1 MGKGSI
7 VERAYKAHWALCEVA
22 SKAERIV
29 ALKSSTPEDVQE
41 ATTIAQAARAAD
53 DIMQQCLA
61 GLKGDH
67 EQ

>member
-29 ALKSSTPEDVQE
+29 APKSSTPEDVQE
-41 ATTIAQAARAAD
+41 ATTIAQAAREAD
-53 DIMQQCLA
+53 DIMQRCLA
-61 GLKGDH
+61 GLQGDH

>member
-22 SKAERIV
+22 SKAERIA
-29 ALKSSTPEDVQE
+29 ALKSSTPEEAQE
-41 ATTIAQAARAAD
+41 ATTIAKAAREAD
-53 DIMQQCLA
+53 DIMQRCLA
-61 GLKGDH
+61 GLQGDY

>member
-22 SKAERIV
+22 SRAERMV
-29 ALKSSTPEDVQE
+29 ALASSE
-41 ATTIAQAARAAD
+41 AVPDAAAIAKAAREAD
-53 DIMQQCLA
+53 DIMQRCLA
-61 GLKGDH
+61 GLRGDY

>member
-22 SKAERIV
+22 SRAERMV
-29 ALKSSTPEDVQE
+29 ALASSE
-41 ATTIAQAARAAD
+41 AVPDAAAIAKAAREAD
-53 DIMQQCLA
+53 DIMQHCLA
-61 GLKGDH
+61 GLQGDH

>member
-22 SKAERIV
+22 SRAERMV
-29 ALKSSTPEDVQE
+29 ALASSE
-41 ATTIAQAARAAD
+41 AVPDAAAIAKAAREAD
-53 DIMQQCLA
+53 DIMQRCLA
-61 GLKGDH
+61 NLKGDH

>member
-22 SKAERIV
+22 SRAERMV
-29 ALKSSTPEDVQE
+29 ALASSE
-41 ATTIAQAARAAD
+41 AVPDAAAIAKAAREAD
-53 DIMQQCLA
+53 DIMQRCLA
-61 GLKGDH
+61 GLQGDR

>member
-22 SKAERIV
+22 SRAERMV
-29 ALKSSTPEDVQE
+29 ALASSE
-41 ATTIAQAARAAD
+41 AVPDAAAIAKAAREAD
-53 DIMQQCLA
+53 DIMQRCLA
-61 GLKGDH
+61 GLQGDH

>member
-22 SKAERIV
+22 SRAERMV
-29 ALKSSTPEDVQE
+29 ALASSE
-41 ATTIAQAARAAD
+41 AVPDAAAIAKAAREAD

-61 GLKGDH
+61 GLKGGR

>member
-22 SKAERIV
+22 SRAERMV
-29 ALKSSTPEDVQE
+29 ALASSE
-41 ATTIAQAARAAD
+41 AVPDATAIAKAAREAD
-53 DIMQQCLA
+53 DIMQRCLA
-61 GLKGDH
+61 GLQGDH

>member
-7 VERAYKAHWALCEVA
+7 IERAYKAHWALCEVA

-29 ALKSSTPEDVQE
+29 TLRSSTPEEAQE
-41 ATTIAQAARAAD
+41 ATMIAQAARAAD

-61 GLKGDH
+61 GLKGGRT
-67 EQ
+67 Q